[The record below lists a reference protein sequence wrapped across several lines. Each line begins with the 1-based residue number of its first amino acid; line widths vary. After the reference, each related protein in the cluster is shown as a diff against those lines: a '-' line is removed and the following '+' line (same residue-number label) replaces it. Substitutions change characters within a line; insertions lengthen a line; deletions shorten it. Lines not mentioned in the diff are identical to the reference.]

1 MSAAHIIVFGNEKGG
16 SGKSTTAMHTAIALL
31 RLGYRVG
38 TIDLDARQ
46 GTLTRYMKNRFE
58 FMKRARKPILS
69 PAHMA
74 IQKSDAET
82 VQEQREEERNML
94 SLAIYELNHEKCD
107 FIVMD
112 TPGTDS
118 YLSRLAHTYADTLI
132 TPLNDSFVDLDLLA
146 LIEPDTYNVLGP
158 SVYSRMVNDQRGLK
172 KIRDN
177 KDIDW
182 IVLRNRL
189 GHIDAKNKKL
199 IGELLEKIGDLAG
212 FRTAPGF
219 GERVIFKELFLKG
232 LTLLDIKEDPEARL
246 SLSEI
251 TARQEVRQLI
261 TAIAPEKIKGHV
273 RPAKPIAENDES
285 FLTQM
290 SG

>member
-107 FIVMD
+107 FIVVD

-118 YLSRLAHTYADTLI
+118 YLSRLGHTYADTLI
-132 TPLNDSFVDLDLLA
+132 TPMNDSFVDLDLLA

-177 KDIDW
+177 KD
-182 IVLRNRL
+182 
-189 GHIDAKNKKL
+189 
-199 IGELLEKIGDLAG
+199 
-212 FRTAPGF
+212 
-219 GERVIFKELFLKG
+219 
-232 LTLLDIKEDPEARL
+232 
-246 SLSEI
+246 
-251 TARQEVRQLI
+251 
-261 TAIAPEKIKGHV
+261 
-273 RPAKPIAENDES
+273 
-285 FLTQM
+285 
-290 SG
+290 